1 MFGLKKKEESGGL
14 PDLSSSLPNI
24 RDYQRPQLP
33 AFQPLNEEREEI
45 HGLPSFPDSPMNKGF
60 SQSII
65 KSAIEEED
73 KNLPELP
80 EWNSKPQEE
89 VQPQRKTIEMQ
100 EWNPSQQSN
109 FPLSRVNEERIPRI
123 PIQQESQFQKSNLAE
138 SKRPIFIKIEKFKES
153 KESLTKIAD
162 KLDQMDE
169 LLKMIKDVKA
179 KEDAEITEWEKDIE
193 NIKARISFINR
204 EIFENAY

>member
-1 MFGLKKKEESGGL
+1 MFGIKKKEEESGL
-14 PDLSSSLPNI
+14 PELNRNGLPSI

-60 SQSII
+60 SQTMI
-65 KSAIEEED
+65 KSAIDDED

-80 EWNSKPQEE
+80 EWKPNVEE
-89 VQPQRKTIEMQ
+89 DLSQRRTMEMQ
-100 EWNPSQQSN
+100 EWLPSQQN
-109 FPLSRVNEERIPRI
+109 PNMQPRQEDRMQRIPPMRQE
-123 PIQQESQFQKSNLAE
+123 QQLSNNG
-138 SKRPIFIKIEKFKES
+138 KRPLFIKLEKFKES

-179 KEDAEITEWEKDIE
+179 KEDAEITEWERDIE
-193 NIKARISFINR
+193 NIKARISSINK